1 MMSQASGMDRDNFF
15 SKTIHAGADQV
26 YWEVLLVAV
35 GPKLSLAAV
44 PLTLYMKLLHF

>member
-1 MMSQASGMDRDNFF
+1 MMSLARCVDRDNLF

-26 YWEVLLVAV
+26 YCEVLLVVV

-44 PLTLYMKLLHF
+44 PLTALCGT

>member
-1 MMSQASGMDRDNFF
+1 MMSQARCVDRDNLF

-35 GPKLSLAAV
+35 GPKLGLAAV
-44 PLTLYMKLLHF
+44 QLTARCGT